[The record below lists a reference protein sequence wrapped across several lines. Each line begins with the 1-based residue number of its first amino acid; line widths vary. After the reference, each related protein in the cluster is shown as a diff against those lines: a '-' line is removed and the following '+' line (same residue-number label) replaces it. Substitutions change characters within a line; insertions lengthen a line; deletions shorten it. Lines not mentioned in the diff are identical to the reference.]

1 MLRKTVVI
9 CIVAAAAIATPVN
22 AKTVVNYTALP
33 GKSVRMLI
41 AACLP
46 DGASC
51 DKGADCCTNN
61 CGTVHHRCGR

>member
-1 MLRKTVVI
+1 MIRRIGAI

-33 GKSVRMLI
+33 EKSVRILT

-51 DKGADCCTNN
+51 DKGADCCTNSCN
-61 CGTVHHRCGR
+61 PQHHKCGR